1 MGDDDD
7 LPLAA
12 LARQS
17 KRNKKKRT
25 RKSRSASP
33 TKSRNSKS
41 PSPKRKQQK
50 PKRAILKAYGL
61 GGEFVGDVRG
71 IAEFVVEHR
80 KDVPAKV
87 GFVLLGSAAFPIF
100 LNNQMQLDLLP
111 AGEYTAQ
118 IVYSHP
124 SQEQLDTFVGGSV
137 PLAPS
142 MGACGTSMAPR
153 TEEAR
158 RVLSMTC
165 ARSNTYMRQTH
176 MY

>member
-12 LARQS
+12 LAKQS
-17 KRNKKKRT
+17 KRNKKQRT
-25 RKSRSASP
+25 RKHRSASP
-33 TKSRNSKS
+33 NKSRSKS

-87 GFVLLGSAAFPIF
+87 GFVLLGSAGFPI
-100 LNNQMQLDLLP
+100 LINNQMQLDALP

-124 SQEQLDTFVGGSV
+124 SQEQLETFGRKQ
-137 PLAPS
+137 
-142 MGACGTSMAPR
+142 R
-153 TEEAR
+153 TNAVVKAAR
-158 RVLSMTC
+158 LKR
-165 ARSNTYMRQTH
+165 
-176 MY
+176 

>member
-17 KRNKKKRT
+17 KRRQNKKKQT

-33 TKSRNSKS
+33 KKSRSKS
-41 PSPKRKQQK
+41 PSSKRQQK
-50 PKRAILKAYGL
+50 PKRAILKAYNL
-61 GGEFVGDVRG
+61 DGEFVGDVRG

-124 SQEQLDTFVGGSV
+124 SQEQLETFGRKQLTNAVV
-137 PLAPS
+137 KA
-142 MGACGTSMAPR
+142 
-153 TEEAR
+153 AR
-158 RVLSMTC
+158 LKR
-165 ARSNTYMRQTH
+165 
-176 MY
+176 

>member
-12 LARQS
+12 LAKQS
-17 KRNKKKRT
+17 KRNKKQQT
-25 RKSRSASP
+25 RKPRSASP
-33 TKSRNSKS
+33 NKSRSKS

-71 IAEFVVEHR
+71 IAEFIVEHR

-100 LNNQMQLDLLP
+100 LNNQTQLDLLP

-124 SQEQLDTFVGGSV
+124 SQEQLETFGRKQ
-137 PLAPS
+137 
-142 MGACGTSMAPR
+142 R
-153 TEEAR
+153 TNAVVKAAR
-158 RVLSMTC
+158 LKR
-165 ARSNTYMRQTH
+165 
-176 MY
+176 